1 MARSFS
7 ESASPSEVTNRAA
20 TRVGDRCALSSILL
34 FRPGLRSE
42 KVGGRNTDERLLAIL
57 PLVGKG
63 TLADPKRPRYAPLA
77 AAMPAANRTGIIA
90 YHYVLSADGN
100 SALVEFVAV
109 HRSVFQTVLAGASQG
124 KDISTR

>member
-63 TLADPKRPRYAPLA
+63 TLADPKRPTYAPLA
-77 AAMPAANRTGIIA
+77 AAMPRTGIIA